1 MLKAEKA
8 KIPRNVFVCVI
19 LNVLD
24 LILRKCWLDPAKSS
38 PHRSQAGEASGKIKD
53 KSTVFRGELETG
65 GGGLRAA
72 GTLLTSEV
80 NLHSV

>member
-24 LILRKCWLDPAKSS
+24 LILNFGWIRLNRH
-38 PHRSQAGEASGKIKD
+38 HRSQAGEASGKIKD
-53 KSTVFRGELETG
+53 KSTVFRGKLEIG

-72 GTLLTSEV
+72 
-80 NLHSV
+80 